1 MISNTTITTTL
12 TSLPPSPP
20 HPFVQSEK
28 MNDEMRT
35 FLAEN
40 DATMELRNSEGDG
53 AFNEGRVKF
62 TVALPVV
69 AVKDLILNLDC
80 DLR

>member
-12 TSLPPSPP
+12 TPLPP

-28 MNDEMRT
+28 MSEKMRT

-40 DATMELRNSEGDG
+40 DATMELRNSYGDG
-53 AFNEGRVKF
+53 AFDEGRITF